1 MWHLQ
6 GMLLYRSIEHRNEER
21 STRRDPLEDA
31 LLTPYIDTLLD
42 PRVNPELA
50 KKIAA

>member
-6 GMLLYRSIEHRNEER
+6 GMLLYRSIEHRNEGWDQPRVRIEEDY
-21 STRRDPLEDA
+21 TPYGEILRDPRL
-31 LLTPYIDTLLD
+31 
-42 PRVNPELA
+42 NPEAA